1 MYKSMVIAASAV
13 MAMATL
19 VPAAQAGRGHGHG
32 GMRMGGSSSM
42 MRLSTPRTSMQKVHH
57 HHHHRR
63 FRPIYVAPVPVTTVT
78 QEEYGVKSYK
88 AAGGGKAPLVRFA
101 DGMGRMFD
109 PVSKVWFDG
118 KSNCWSGK
126 YPWTFK
132 SGAWSYGEYRWYEAD
147 GMWRTDAPEAPMAV
161 DCDTVPMFAAK
172 LNTAPAKA
180 PRKAIAEKVEET
192 EPVAEAPKLAA
203 KTTDKGKA
211 EAPAKPAEC
220 KKYFPSVGGMVAVP
234 CE

>member
-32 GMRMGGSSSM
+32 GMRMGSGSM
-42 MRLSTPRTSMQKVHH
+42 MRLSSPRLSVQKIH

-63 FRPIYVAPVPVTTVT
+63 FRPIYVAPATTVT
-78 QEEYGVKSYK
+78 QEEYSVKSYK
-88 AAGGGKAPLVRFA
+88 AAGGAKAPLVRFA
-101 DGMGRMFD
+101 DGMGPMFD

-118 KSNCWSGK
+118 KSHCWAGR

-132 SGAWSYGEYRWYEAD
+132 AGTWSYGDYRWYEAD

-161 DCDTVPMFAAK
+161 DCDTVPIFAAK

-180 PRKAIAEKVEET
+180 PGKANAEKVEET
-192 EPVAEAPKLAA
+192 GRTVEAPKLAA
-203 KTTDKGKA
+203 KTTTDKGKA

-220 KKYFPSVGGMVAVP
+220 KKYFPSVGGMVSVP